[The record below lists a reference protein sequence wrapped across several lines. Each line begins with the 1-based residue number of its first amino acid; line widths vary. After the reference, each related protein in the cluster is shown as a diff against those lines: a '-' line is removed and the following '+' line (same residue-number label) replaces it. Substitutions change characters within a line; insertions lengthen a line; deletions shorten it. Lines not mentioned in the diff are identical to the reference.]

1 MARTPL
7 MRALQRLA
15 REHREAETMGIG
27 PAELRERQAEGALT
41 RRELVKRG
49 GIIGAAVMLGGPAA
63 LARPGRAAVGWNRS
77 RIAIVG
83 GGIAGLTA
91 ALRLQDKGVGA
102 TVYEA
107 SDRIG
112 GRMHSDR
119 SGYFSN
125 GQVAE
130 FCGELIDTG
139 HRTIR
144 SLAKR
149 FGLPLTDLL
158 AAEPNGTD
166 DTYWFLD
173 GYYPVDQADA
183 DFKAISAALA
193 ADLKAAGYPT
203 LYNSYTDA
211 GRALDH
217 LSVRDWI
224 DSRVLGGH
232 SSRLGR
238 LLDAAYT
245 EEYGA
250 DTSDQASLNLIY
262 LLAYQPT
269 ANSFS
274 IFGASDE
281 RFHIAGGNEQLP
293 EAIAATLPDVR
304 TSWRMTSIAANRDGS
319 VSLSFST
326 DSGSTT
332 VTADQVILA
341 LPFSVL
347 RTLDYS
353 GAGFDALK
361 RTAITQLG
369 AGRNTKLQLQFK
381 DSSWNGQGPWGR
393 SNGNVYTDIGIQN
406 TWESTRGQNGAS
418 GILNDYSGG
427 SVAASYHPST
437 PYSNAAQNPQV
448 TAYATAF
455 LSQLETVF
463 PGITKHWNGKASL
476 STPFRDPNL
485 LCSYAYWR
493 VGQYTGF
500 SGYEAAPQGNVHFAG
515 EHCSTDFQGY
525 MEGGASEGIR
535 AANEVLDALK

>member
-7 MRALQRLA
+7 MRAFQRLA
-15 REHREAETMGIG
+15 REHREAEALGMS
-27 PAELRERQAEGALT
+27 PAELRGRQAGGTLT

-49 GIIGAAVMLGGPAA
+49 GFVGAAVMLGGPTA
-63 LARPGRAAVGWNRS
+63 LARAARASGRNAA

-83 GGIAGLTA
+83 GGISGLTA
-91 ALRLQDKGVGA
+91 ALRLQDKGIGS

-112 GRMHSDR
+112 GRMHSDT

-139 HRTIR
+139 HTTIR
-144 SLAKR
+144 HLARR
-149 FGLPLTDLL
+149 FHLPLTDLL
-158 AAEPNGTD
+158 AAEPKGTT
-166 DTYWFLD
+166 DTYWFLN
-173 GYYPVDQADA
+173 GYYSVTQADA
-183 DFKAISAALA
+183 DFQAITGVLA
-193 ADLKAAGYPT
+193 TDTDGAGYPT
-203 LYNSYTDA
+203 LYNSYTPA
-211 GRALDH
+211 GLALDH
-217 LSVRDWI
+217 MSVYDWI
-224 DSRVLGGH
+224 ESRVPGGH
-232 SSRLGR
+232 SSKLGR

-250 DTSDQASLNLIY
+250 DTSVQASLNLVY
-262 LLAYQPT
+262 LLGFQPDT
-269 ANSFS
+269 TGFA

-281 RFHIAGGNEQLP
+281 RFHIAGGNSRLP
-293 EAIAATLPDVR
+293 EAIADTLPDIR
-304 TSWRMTSIAANRDGS
+304 TNCRMTSIATNQDGT
-319 VSLSFST
+319 VTLRFST
-326 DSGSTT
+326 DDGSTK

-353 GAGFDALK
+353 KAGFDNLK
-361 RTAITQLG
+361 KTAITQLG

-381 DSSWNGQGPWGR
+381 DRYWNGKGPWGR
-393 SNGNVYTDIGIQN
+393 SNGTMFSDVGIQN
-406 TWESTRGQNGAS
+406 TWESTRGQDGMT

-427 SVAASYHPST
+427 SVAAGYKPST

-448 TAYATAF
+448 TGYATAF

-463 PGITKHWNGKASL
+463 PGISKHWNGKASL

-485 LCSYAYWR
+485 LCSYSYWK
-493 VGQYTGF
+493 VGQYTSF
-500 SGYEAAPQGNVHFAG
+500 SGYEAVPQGNVHFAG
-515 EHCSTDFQGY
+515 EHCSTNFQGY

-535 AANEVLDALK
+535 AADEVIAALK